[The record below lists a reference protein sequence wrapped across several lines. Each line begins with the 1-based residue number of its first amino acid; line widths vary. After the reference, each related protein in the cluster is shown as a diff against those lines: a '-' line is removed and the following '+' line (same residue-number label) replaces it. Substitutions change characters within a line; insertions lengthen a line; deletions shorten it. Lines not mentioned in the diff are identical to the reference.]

1 MFIFESNNKSTVL
14 VRSAYF
20 SVAESIDSV
29 VVAGVLAAAAAA
41 VAAAPAPDE
50 NFHQQTLAK
59 SFSRLD
65 TASHRKK
72 A

>member
-29 VVAGVLAAAAAA
+29 VVAGVLAAAAA
-41 VAAAPAPDE
+41 PAPDE